1 MARAS
6 TTIKVRPQTHAR
18 LQEIAKEDDRSMGE
32 VITFLVD
39 RYERERFWQGVAE
52 DLDKFKADKEGYQRY
67 LDEFAEWDNQSTE
80 SLDSEEPY
88 YTDGEE

>member
-1 MARAS
+1 MPKAV

-52 DLDKFKADKEGYQRY
+52 DLDKFKADEEGYQRY
-67 LDEFAEWDNQSTE
+67 RDEFAEWDNQTTE
-80 SLDSEEPY
+80 SLASEEPY
-88 YTDGEE
+88 YADGEE